1 MTPALVAVG
10 PVLLV
15 TTSAL
20 GLSVVVTDEL
30 VGVPSLLVGEPLLLV
45 TIGSGVAEL
54 LLAVLLMA
62 LRVTGGT
69 KLTVRV
75 VVAAFASVASA
86 GKVTIPVVGL

>member
-1 MTPALVAVG
+1 M
-10 PVLLV
+10 
-15 TTSAL
+15 
-20 GLSVVVTDEL
+20 VTDEL

-45 TIGSGVAEL
+45 TIGSEVSEL

-69 KLTVRV
+69 KLTVLV

>member
-1 MTPALVAVG
+1 M
-10 PVLLV
+10 V

-30 VGVPSLLVGEPLLLV
+30 VGLPSLFVGEPLLLV
-45 TIGSGVAEL
+45 AIGSGVAEL

-62 LRVTGGT
+62 LSVAGGT

-75 VVAAFASVASA
+75 VVPAFSSVGSS

>member
-1 MTPALVAVG
+1 M
-10 PVLLV
+10 LV